1 MTPISNAPLKETPPM
16 TDLIQ
21 KAAQDI
27 HNTTYVTALTGAG
40 MSAESGIPTFRDQGG
55 FWEKYDP
62 EVYAHIDTFSTHPEK
77 PWLMVREFNLM
88 VTAQP
93 NPGHLA
99 LTALQHMGYLQEIIT
114 QNVDNLH
121 QEAGS
126 TRVIEFH
133 GNLRRALCLTCGKF
147 YEFKELDLSVLP
159 PRCACGGVLK
169 PDAVFF
175 GEAIPEKA
183 YREADRASRASTLMV
198 VVGTSAIVYPAA
210 SMPLIAKHSGAKVI
224 EVNPEPTPL
233 TGSVSDYIIYGTA
246 AEVLPRIV
254 NELQKLI
261 EGRKGD

>member
-1 MTPISNAPLKETPPM
+1 M
-16 TDLIQ
+16 TDPIQ
-21 KAAQDI
+21 KAAQDFF
-27 HNTTYVTALTGAG
+27 HADYATALTGAG

-77 PWLMVREFNLM
+77 PWLMVREFNL
-88 VTAQP
+88 VATAKP

-99 LTALQHMGYLQEIIT
+99 LTALQRMGFLHEIIT

-126 TRVIEFH
+126 TGVIEFH
-133 GNLRRALCLTCGKF
+133 GNLRRALCLSCGK
-147 YEFKELDLSVLP
+147 YYGFKELDLSVLP
-159 PRCACGGVLK
+159 PRCACRGVLK

-175 GEAIPEKA
+175 GEPIPEKA

-210 SMPLIAKHSGAKVI
+210 SMPLLAKHCGAKVI
-224 EVNPEPTPL
+224 EVNPEPTAL

-246 AEVLPRIV
+246 ADVLPCIV
-254 NELQKLI
+254 SELQKLI
-261 EGRKGD
+261 DGRMKA

>member
-1 MTPISNAPLKETPPM
+1 
-16 TDLIQ
+16 
-21 KAAQDI
+21 
-27 HNTTYVTALTGAG
+27 

-62 EVYAHIDTFSTHPEK
+62 EVYAHIDTFSTQPEK
-77 PWLMVREFNLM
+77 PWRMVREFNL
-88 VTAQP
+88 VATARP

-99 LTALQHMGYLQEIIT
+99 LTSLQRMDFLREIIT

-126 TRVIEFH
+126 TGVIEFH
-133 GNLRRALCLTCGKF
+133 GNLRRAICLTCGKY
-147 YEFKELDLSVLP
+147 YELKELDLSVLP
-159 PRCACGGVLK
+159 PRCTCRGVLK

-175 GEAIPEKA
+175 GEPIPEEA

-198 VVGTSAIVYPAA
+198 VIGTSAIVYPAA
-210 SMPLIAKHSGAKVI
+210 SMPVVAKHCGAKVI

-246 AEVLPRIV
+246 ASVLPRIV
-254 NELQKLI
+254 SALQKLI
-261 EGRKGD
+261 DERKGALSP

>member
-1 MTPISNAPLKETPPM
+1 M

-21 KAAQDI
+21 KTAQHI
-27 HNTTYVTALTGAG
+27 HEAKYVTALTGAG

-62 EVYAHIDTFSTHPEK
+62 EIYAHIDTFSTHPEK

-88 VTAQP
+88 VAARP

-133 GNLRRALCLTCGKF
+133 GNLRRALCLSCGKYYDF
-147 YEFKELDLSVLP
+147 AELDLTVLP
-159 PRCACGGVLK
+159 PRCACNGLLK

-175 GEAIPEKA
+175 GEPIPEAA
-183 YREADRASRASTLMV
+183 YAQADRASRASTLMV

-210 SMPLIAKHSGAKVI
+210 SMPLVAKHSGAKVI
-224 EVNPEPTPL
+224 EVNPESTPL

-254 NELQKLI
+254 GALQHLVD
-261 EGRKGD
+261 GRDGA